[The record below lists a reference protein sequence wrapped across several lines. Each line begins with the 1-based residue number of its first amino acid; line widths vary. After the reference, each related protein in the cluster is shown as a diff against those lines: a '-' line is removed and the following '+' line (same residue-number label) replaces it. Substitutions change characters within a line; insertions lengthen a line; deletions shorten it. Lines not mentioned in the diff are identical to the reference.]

1 MNFIL
6 NSYKPFLTDEEI
18 LSDIKQVA
26 LNLNIDYISIN
37 TYKKYWK
44 FSQCAI
50 QNHFGTWKHTL
61 SLANLR
67 TERTSKELKLI
78 SDEEYFSDVRR
89 VANLLNSE
97 TVKYNDYKKYGK
109 YSAEYIF
116 KRFSSWKDFLVRAKL
131 KPTGFSKEKIP
142 DEDLFAEIERMW
154 IELGRQP
161 TSTDIIKTNISKYSI
176 DTFKRRFGGW
186 RKTLEA
192 FISYI
197 NLEGRTSSLEISDS
211 RQEIQK
217 EVIMEKSSDDTA
229 DIANKRSKKSVH
241 ITTRS
246 VNARFRYQVLK
257 RDHYKYCSCGA
268 SPAKGS
274 AVELEVDHIIP
285 WADGGETV
293 LDNLQTLC
301 SICNNGKSNIL

>member
-1 MNFIL
+1 MNFVL
-6 NSYKPFLTDEEI
+6 NDYKPFLTDEEI

-26 LNLNIDYISIN
+26 LNLNVDYISIN
-37 TYKKYWK
+37 TYKKYGK

-257 RDHYKYCSCGA
+257 RDHYKCCSCGA

>member
-1 MNFIL
+1 MNFVL
-6 NSYKPFLTDEEI
+6 NDYKPFLTDEEI

-26 LNLNIDYISIN
+26 LNLNVDYISIN
-37 TYKKYWK
+37 TYKKYGK

-161 TSTDIIKTNISKYSI
+161 TSTDIIKTNIFKYSI

>member
-1 MNFIL
+1 M
-6 NSYKPFLTDEEI
+6 
-18 LSDIKQVA
+18 
-26 LNLNIDYISIN
+26 
-37 TYKKYWK
+37 
-44 FSQCAI
+44 
-50 QNHFGTWKHTL
+50 
-61 SLANLR
+61 
-67 TERTSKELKLI
+67 
-78 SDEEYFSDVRR
+78 RR
-89 VANLLNSE
+89 VANLLDSE
-97 TVKYNDYKKYGK
+97 TVKYNDYKKYDK
-109 YSAEYIF
+109 YSIEYIF

-241 ITTRS
+241 ITTRN
-246 VNARFRYQVLK
+246 VNARLRYQVLK
-257 RDHYKYCSCGA
+257 RDHYKCCSCGA

>member
-1 MNFIL
+1 M
-6 NSYKPFLTDEEI
+6 
-18 LSDIKQVA
+18 
-26 LNLNIDYISIN
+26 
-37 TYKKYWK
+37 
-44 FSQCAI
+44 
-50 QNHFGTWKHTL
+50 
-61 SLANLR
+61 
-67 TERTSKELKLI
+67 
-78 SDEEYFSDVRR
+78 
-89 VANLLNSE
+89 
-97 TVKYNDYKKYGK
+97 
-109 YSAEYIF
+109 
-116 KRFSSWKDFLVRAKL
+116 

-192 FISYI
+192 FVSYI
-197 NLEGRTSSLEISDS
+197 NLGGSISSLEISDS

>member
-6 NSYKPFLTDEEI
+6 NNYKPFLTDEEI

-26 LNLNIDYISIN
+26 LNLNVDYISIN
-37 TYKKYWK
+37 TYKKYGK

-192 FISYI
+192 FVSYI
-197 NLEGRTSSLEISDS
+197 NLGGSISSLEISDS

>member
-18 LSDIKQVA
+18 LSDIKQIA
-26 LNLNIDYISIN
+26 LNLNINYISIN
-37 TYKKYWK
+37 IYKKYGK

-61 SLANLR
+61 LLANLR

-241 ITTRS
+241 ITTRN
-246 VNARFRYQVLK
+246 VNARLRYQVLK
-257 RDHYKYCSCGA
+257 RDHYKCCSCGA

>member
-1 MNFIL
+1 MNFVL
-6 NSYKPFLTDEEI
+6 NDYKPFLTDEEI

-26 LNLNIDYISIN
+26 LNLNVDYISIN
-37 TYKKYWK
+37 TYKKYGK

>member
-6 NSYKPFLTDEEI
+6 NNYKPFLTDEEI

-37 TYKKYWK
+37 TYKKYGK

>member
-6 NSYKPFLTDEEI
+6 NNYKPFLTDEEI

-37 TYKKYWK
+37 TYKKYGK

-192 FISYI
+192 FVSYI
-197 NLEGRTSSLEISDS
+197 NLGGSISSLEISDS
-211 RQEIQK
+211 RQETQK

-229 DIANKRSKKSVH
+229 DTANKRSKKSVH
-241 ITTRS
+241 ITTRN
-246 VNARFRYQVLK
+246 VNARLRYQVLK
-257 RDHYKYCSCGA
+257 RDHYKCCSCGA

-293 LDNLQTLC
+293 LDNLQTLY
-301 SICNNGKSNIL
+301 SICNNCKSNIL

>member
-6 NSYKPFLTDEEI
+6 NNYKPFLTNEEI

-37 TYKKYWK
+37 TYKKYGK

-192 FISYI
+192 FVSYI
-197 NLEGRTSSLEISDS
+197 NLGGSISSLEISDS